1 MKMKKYYNFLSK
13 RLMSIYVIYI
23 TLLTLVA
30 YSMCLI
36 YVRSDFRRTE
46 KQYLSTLSD
55 SLENHLSYVTDITA
69 TLTNNQTV
77 VNFSAGGKDIDYEE
91 LTKVVEAMRQTNIIN
106 NFGSE
111 FAVINSDAG
120 TVVTAEGSMSVDFF
134 ESKVGMEKNLLK
146 KKLTDITNFGKNSVE
161 IMTSKSESYN
171 TSYLITLIALHGGKS
186 RPTFFVSMY
195 NLDNLFKSKPNEHL
209 PQIISLKIDK
219 NNVMVTYDSEEEPH
233 IKFEESSKKI
243 HYKTVSEYK
252 KSTGFWGN
260 ISTSLYVSAIS
271 YYLYINNFFVF
282 LFLFIVAMGL
292 IGHLYI
298 KSNTN
303 RIYNPVK
310 KILRSLPKEASE
322 SDDEFETMGKYFST
336 LLSQKNAMSEIITDN
351 KIRLR
356 DRFLTQLMTGALTK
370 EKIKGELVA
379 YELEDIAFPG
389 IACIINYKN
398 FEELKNILTIDGLAE
413 VRDAVKEC
421 FNKHFSDAKYF
432 KMLDLDQQTF
442 VTIICTPDTEE
453 LENMLKKCV
462 LSIELMLD
470 INMIVF
476 MGSKAESW
484 YDIPTSFSEA
494 ESLKNRSRIITDQSI
509 VVSAKNDPGDNTIA
523 YTTEQETE
531 LMNYVLAENTN
542 MVSATLEKIIDDNL
556 KNHFLPH
563 EYFSQLVTMLYSTII
578 KLLTKISKTEKE
590 VFAPVS
596 VYLELI
602 NCNNSATLKATALNL
617 FGVIISEIK
626 NMRKNTTIDSTQYII
641 SYINDHYQEDISLF
655 TLAEFLNMSQSH
667 ASKTFKQAT
676 GENFKDYLT
685 NVRLTKAVELMD
697 SNPYVKISKVAKTV
711 GYSSETFT
719 KAFTKKYNMTPS
731 AYIQRNNK

>member
-1 MKMKKYYNFLSK
+1 
-13 RLMSIYVIYI
+13 
-23 TLLTLVA
+23 
-30 YSMCLI
+30 
-36 YVRSDFRRTE
+36 
-46 KQYLSTLSD
+46 
-55 SLENHLSYVTDITA
+55 
-69 TLTNNQTV
+69 
-77 VNFSAGGKDIDYEE
+77 
-91 LTKVVEAMRQTNIIN
+91 
-106 NFGSE
+106 
-111 FAVINSDAG
+111 
-120 TVVTAEGSMSVDFF
+120 
-134 ESKVGMEKNLLK
+134 
-146 KKLTDITNFGKNSVE
+146 
-161 IMTSKSESYN
+161 
-171 TSYLITLIALHGGKS
+171 
-186 RPTFFVSMY
+186 
-195 NLDNLFKSKPNEHL
+195 
-209 PQIISLKIDK
+209 
-219 NNVMVTYDSEEEPH
+219 
-233 IKFEESSKKI
+233 
-243 HYKTVSEYK
+243 
-252 KSTGFWGN
+252 
-260 ISTSLYVSAIS
+260 
-271 YYLYINNFFVF
+271 
-282 LFLFIVAMGL
+282 MGL

-356 DRFLTQLMTGALTK
+356 DRFLTQLMTSALTK
-370 EKIKGELVA
+370 EQIKGELVA

-470 INMIVF
+470 INLVVF
-476 MGSKAESW
+476 MGGKAESW

-617 FGVIISEIK
+617 FGVVISEIE

-641 SYINDHYQEDISLF
+641 SYINDHYADDISLF
-655 TLAEFLNMSQSH
+655 TLAEYLNMSQSH

-685 NVRLTKAVELMD
+685 NVRLTKAIELMD
-697 SNPYVKISKVAKTV
+697 SNPYVKISSVAKTV